1 MNIVKLP
8 YLGLLA
14 FESITTYN
22 SSLWI
27 NLTTHLSLS
36 GMCLYGGS
44 RRVWSTLCITFIR
57 FFHSRK
63 ILPRLRDLLCENF
76 LWFLSLSLPFH
87 CQHYCHIFHHFSN
100 FAFRSHLIKT
110 VTKSR
115 FKNDSDDDD
124 DDDESCLLKDFR
136 EKSIRN
142 VEP

>member
-1 MNIVKLP
+1 MEEVVGFGLHFALLSFVSFIVGKYYP
-8 YLGLLA
+8 D
-14 FESITTYN
+14 FEIYSAKI
-22 SSLWI
+22 
-27 NLTTHLSLS
+27 
-36 GMCLYGGS
+36 
-44 RRVWSTLCITFIR
+44 
-57 FFHSRK
+57 FFVVS
-63 ILPRLRDLLCENF
+63 
-76 LWFLSLSLPFH
+76 LSLSLPFH

-124 DDDESCLLKDFR
+124 DESCLLKDFR